1 MKNSIVLFVIL
12 LSNAFSFA
20 QPSHEAFDTLLKKHV
35 SATGKVNY
43 KNLKAD
49 KAALEAYLKLL
60 SDNTPI
66 DKWSKNDKFA
76 YWINAYNAA
85 TLKTIVDNY
94 PLSSIQKLD
103 GGKTWDVKRI
113 KLGDKTY
120 SLNDIENTILRPMG
134 DSRIHFAINCA
145 AKSCPPLLNQA
156 FTAKNLNALLESR
169 TKKFIND
176 PKVNVLSKGGE
187 IKVSKIFD
195 WYGKD
200 FYNITE
206 FINRYAVSKVS
217 DKVKIGYTEYDWAL
231 NE

>member
-1 MKNSIVLFVIL
+1 MKNLIVLFIVL
-12 LSNAFSFA
+12 LSSAFSFA

-35 SATGKVNY
+35 AATGKVNY

-49 KAALEAYLKLL
+49 KAALEAYLKTL
-60 SDNTPI
+60 SDNTPV
-66 DKWSKNDKFA
+66 DSWSKNDKFA

-85 TLKTIVDNY
+85 TMKTIVDNY
-94 PLSSIQKLD
+94 PLSSITKLD
-103 GGKTWDVKRI
+103 GGKTWDVKRV

-120 SLNDIENTILRPMG
+120 SLNDIENNILRPMG
-134 DSRIHFAINCA
+134 DARIHFAINCA

-156 FTAKNLNALLESR
+156 FTGKNLNALLESR

-176 PKVNVLSKGGE
+176 PKANALSKGGE

-217 DKVKIGYTEYDWAL
+217 DKAKIGYVEYDWAL

>member
-1 MKNSIVLFVIL
+1 MKNLIVLLVVL
-12 LSNAFSFA
+12 LSSAFGFA

-49 KAALEAYLKLL
+49 KAALEAYLKML
-60 SDNTPI
+60 SENTPV
-66 DKWSKNDKFA
+66 DSWSKNDKFA

-85 TLKTIVDNY
+85 TMKTIVDNY
-94 PLSSIQKLD
+94 PLSSITKLD
-103 GGKTWDVKRI
+103 GGKTWDVKRV

-120 SLNDIENTILRPMG
+120 SLNDIENNILRPMG
-134 DSRIHFAINCA
+134 DARIHFAINCA

-176 PKVNVLSKGGE
+176 PKANALSKGGE
-187 IKVSKIFD
+187 IKISKIFD

-206 FINRYAVSKVS
+206 FINRYAVSKVN
-217 DKVKIGYTEYDWAL
+217 DKAKIGYAEYDWAL

>member
-1 MKNSIVLFVIL
+1 MKNLIVLFVVL
-12 LSNAFSFA
+12 FSSTYSFA

-35 SATGKVNY
+35 SVTGKVNY

-49 KAALEAYLKLL
+49 KAALEAYLKTL
-60 SDNTPI
+60 SENTPV
-66 DKWSKNDKFA
+66 DSWSKNDKFA

-94 PLSSIQKLD
+94 PLSSITKLD

-134 DSRIHFAINCA
+134 DARIHFAINCA

-156 FTAKNLNALLESR
+156 FTGKNLNALLESR

-176 PKVNVLSKGGE
+176 PKANALSKGGE

-206 FINRYAVSKVS
+206 FINRYAVSKVDS
-217 DKVKIGYTEYDWAL
+217 KAKIGYVEYDWAL